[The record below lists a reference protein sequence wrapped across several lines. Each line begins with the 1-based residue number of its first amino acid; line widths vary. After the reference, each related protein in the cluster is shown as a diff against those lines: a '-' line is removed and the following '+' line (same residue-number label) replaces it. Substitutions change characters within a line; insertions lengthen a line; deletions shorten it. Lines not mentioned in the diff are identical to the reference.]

1 MPLKVTPESGA
12 RYWTAILVA
21 SMCGTNMGDFMLGAL
36 KLGTG
41 FSLVIWVLLFSAVV
55 GIERMTRRGS
65 EAFYWLAI
73 LVVRGAAT
81 NIADF
86 SIISGHRGYIDVS
99 VALAVLLAGLI
110 RLNRRWRPAASAA
123 ELPPTGGFYWI
134 TMLTAGSLGTVIGDG
149 FGHAFHAVHGVHSIC
164 SIRIGLFVSAGL
176 ASAALALI
184 LGLRRRFVLL
194 PAASYW
200 VAIVAVRW
208 WGTNLGDMLAHLLSL
223 STSMIVTGVVLALV
237 LLFWHSS
244 ATADRGG
251 LSPLRV

>member
-1 MPLKVTPESGA
+1 MHLKVTPEIGA

-86 SIISGHRGYIDVS
+86 SIISGHLGYINVS
-99 VALAVLLAGLI
+99 AALAALLAGLI
-110 RLNRRWRPAASAA
+110 GLHVRWSPVAPAA
-123 ELPPTGGFYWI
+123 ELPPTGGLYWI

-149 FGHAFHAVHGVHSIC
+149 FGHEFHAVHGVHSIC
-164 SIRIGLFVSAGL
+164 SIRIGLFVSATM
-176 ASAALALI
+176 ATAALALI
-184 LGLRRRFVLL
+184 LGLWRRFIQIS
-194 PAASYW
+194 AASYW
-200 VAIVAVRW
+200 IAIVAVRW
-208 WGTNLGDMLAHLLSL
+208 WGTNLGDILAHLLSL
-223 STSMIVTGVVLALV
+223 STSTIVTGVGLALI
-237 LLFWHSS
+237 LFFWPWS
-244 ATADRGG
+244 ATEDRGG